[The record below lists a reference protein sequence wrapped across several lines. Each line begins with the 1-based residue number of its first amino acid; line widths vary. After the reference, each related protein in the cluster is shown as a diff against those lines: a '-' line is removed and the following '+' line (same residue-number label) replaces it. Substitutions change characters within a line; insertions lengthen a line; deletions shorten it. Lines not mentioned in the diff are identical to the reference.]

1 MGRLSDVISHRWAV
15 MGLWLV
21 TSVSGIAMMIAMG
34 ILLPAISAE
43 LGLTPSQ
50 QGFFGSSAFLGNL
63 LLALPLSW
71 WISKY
76 SPKLVTTITLV
87 LGVIFLF
94 IQGWAPN
101 LAILLIGR
109 FGYGITT
116 LAREPARALLMYQWF
131 QPREFMVVNSVYNA
145 LFGIV
150 VGGGL
155 FATPFILASA
165 GDNWRIVLYSFVA
178 VLTVLT
184 ILWAVFGRER
194 VTESDNSQ
202 DSEGQFDMLRR
213 VFRHRDLWISG
224 FGFLGAT
231 MGWSAF
237 LTFYPTLML
246 ETHQVSLNW
255 SGAILAVGIL
265 VGGVVGVA
273 LSYMIM
279 AIGPDRRKNTV
290 QALGLIMMASYL
302 VMTMVDSIPMLL
314 VISALNGVAWGF
326 WPILNS
332 VPFYLPGIRSREVA
346 IALSLVMTLSSLGV
360 VLGPTIT
367 GILQEQF
374 GDLTRALQ
382 IVSFAPLSLTIAGT
396 VLRIRTDAEPDPQPV
411 S

>member
-1 MGRLSDVISHRWAV
+1 MGRLFDVFSHRWAV

-21 TSVSGIAMMIAMG
+21 TSVAGIAMVIAMG
-34 ILLPAISAE
+34 ILLPAISTE

-94 IQGWAPN
+94 VQGWAPN
-101 LAILLIGR
+101 LAILLVGR
-109 FGYGITT
+109 FGYGIAT
-116 LAREPARALLMYQWF
+116 LAREPARALLMHQWF
-131 QPREFMVVNSVYNA
+131 RPREFMVVNSVYNA

-165 GDNWRIVLYSFVA
+165 GDNWRTVIYSFVA

-202 DSEGQFDMLRR
+202 DSEGQLDMLRR

-279 AIGPDRRKNTV
+279 VIGPDRRKNTV

-302 VMTMVDSIPMLL
+302 VMTMIESIPLL
-314 VISALNGVAWGF
+314 FVISALNGVAWGF

-360 VLGPTIT
+360 VLGPSIT

-374 GDLTRALQ
+374 GDLTLALQ
-382 IVSFAPLSLTIAGT
+382 IVSIAPISLTIAGT
-396 VLRIRTDAEPDPQPV
+396 VLRIRTDAEPDPQLV

>member
-1 MGRLSDVISHRWAV
+1 MGRLFDVFSHRWAV
-15 MGLWLV
+15 MGLWLL
-21 TSVSGIAMMIAMG
+21 TSVAGIAMVIAMG
-34 ILLPAISAE
+34 ILLPAISTE

-76 SPKLVTTITLV
+76 SPKIVTTITLV

-94 IQGWAPN
+94 VQGWAPN

-109 FGYGITT
+109 FGYGIAT
-116 LAREPARALLMYQWF
+116 LAREPARALLMHQWF
-131 QPREFMVVNSVYNA
+131 RPREFMVVNSVYNA

-165 GDNWRIVLYSFVA
+165 GDNWRTVLYSFVA

-184 ILWAVFGRER
+184 ILWAVFGKER
-194 VTESDNSQ
+194 VTESDDSQ
-202 DSEGQFDMLRR
+202 DSEGQLDMLRR

-279 AIGPDRRKNTV
+279 VIGPARRKNTV

-302 VMTMVDSIPMLL
+302 VMTMIDSIPLL
-314 VISALNGVAWGF
+314 FVISALNGVAWGF

-360 VLGPTIT
+360 VLGPSIT

-374 GDLTRALQ
+374 SDLTLALQ
-382 IVSFAPLSLTIAGT
+382 IVSIAPISLTIAGT
-396 VLRIRTDAEPDPQPV
+396 VLRIRTDAEPDPQLV